1 MKKTASTRRRAGG
14 RAGKVIVL
22 MALLMPVLVGMV
34 ALSVDTAV
42 IATARAQMQTATD
55 SAALAA
61 AKQLATDRRLQ
72 GVTDLSPEIKAAQ
85 TRAVAMFDK
94 NPVLNDAP
102 VLHYASGTAK
112 GEDILVGYLSPSDT
126 SSTGP
131 DPAAATT
138 SFNSV
143 KIFGYRDTRHVGA
156 VPSFFGAILGQS
168 RRNLS
173 VSSTATVQNYT
184 IRGFKT
190 VGNLNAHLLPIVMSV
205 DNYDAMMAGT
215 PDDDYAYDT
224 ETEAVSRGSDGVPE
238 SLLYPIR
245 TGSGNW
251 GTVKIGVSNN
261 STSTLGN
268 QIRYGITPSQ
278 LATFPNSTIALDSTL
293 DPPSLTLGGNPG
305 ISSGIKDDLTSI
317 IGKPVTIPIYDEEG
331 GNGNNQWYRIVAF
344 AGVRIVHVDF
354 QGNPKYVVVQP
365 ALVDDSTAIA
375 GEVQSSWTQGGVVRL
390 FLSR

>member
-1 MKKTASTRRRAGG
+1 MKNTTSTRRHAWTR
-14 RAGKVIVL
+14 RGKVIVL

-42 IATARAQMQTATD
+42 IATARAQMLTATD

-72 GVTDLSPEIKAAQ
+72 GVTDLSPEITAAQ
-85 TRAVAMFDK
+85 GRAVAMFAA
-94 NPVLNDAP
+94 NRVLNDAP
-102 VLHYASGTAK
+102 TLLYASGVARS
-112 GEDILVGYLSPSDT
+112 EDIRTGYLSPSDT
-126 SSTGP
+126 SSTSP
-131 DPAAATT
+131 DTAAATT
-138 SFNSV
+138 SFNSIQV
-143 KIFGYRDTRHVGA
+143 FGYRNSSHVGA
-156 VPSFFGAILGQS
+156 IPSFFGAILGQS
-168 RRNLS
+168 RRDLS

-190 VGNLNAHLLPIVMSV
+190 VGNLNANLLPIVMSD
-205 DNYDAMMAGT
+205 DNYDEMMAGT
-215 PDDDYAYDT
+215 TDDDYSYNT
-224 ETEAVSRGSDGVPE
+224 TTKTVSEGSDGVPE
-238 SLLYPIR
+238 SLLYPVK

-251 GTVKIGVSNN
+251 GTVKLGVSNN
-261 STSTLGN
+261 STSTLGD

-278 LATFPNSTIALDSTL
+278 LATFPDSKITL
-293 DPPSLTLGGNPG
+293 DTSLSPPSLTLEGNPG

-317 IGKPVTIPIYDEEG
+317 IGKPVTIPIYDQEG

-354 QGNPKYVVVQP
+354 QGNPKYVIVQP
-365 ALVDDSTAIA
+365 ALVEDTTAIA
-375 GEVQSSWTQGGVVRL
+375 GSAQSSWTQGGVVRL